1 MVIAP
6 ATADD
11 ARAIA
16 QIHVD
21 AWRAAYV
28 GIMPDEHLASLSVDE
43 REAMWR
49 QSIAAGQPELLVAR
63 RDDRVIGWVSFG
75 ASRAKEA
82 PPEVGELWAI
92 YLDPHHIATGAG
104 RALWSAARTRLAARG
119 FTSVILWVLAGNARA
134 VRFYERAGFALEP
147 GSAQRFTLGGR
158 EIEELRYVT
167 TL

>member
-1 MVIAP
+1 MLIGP
-6 ATADD
+6 ATAND

-16 QIHVD
+16 QIQVD

-28 GIMPDEHLASLSVDE
+28 GIVPDEYLAAMSVDE

-49 QSIAAGQPELLVAR
+49 EAIAAGQPELRVAR

-75 ASRAKEA
+75 ASRAKDASPAE
-82 PPEVGELWAI
+82 GEEWAI
-92 YLDPHHIATGAG
+92 YLDPQPIATGPG
-104 RALWSAARTRLAARG
+104 RARGPAPRARLAERG
-119 FTSVILWVLAGNARA
+119 FTSVILWVLTGNARA
-134 VRFYERAGFALEP
+134 IRFYEKAGFSLDA

>member
-1 MVIAP
+1 MLIGP
-6 ATADD
+6 ATAED

-16 QIHVD
+16 QIQVD

-28 GIMPDEHLASLSVDE
+28 GIVPDEYLAAMSVDE
-43 REAMWR
+43 RETTWR
-49 QSIAAGQPELLVAR
+49 EAIAAGRPELLVAR

-75 ASRAKEA
+75 ASRAKDA

-92 YLDPHHIATGAG
+92 YLDPQHIATGTG
-104 RALWSAARTRLAARG
+104 RALWAATRARLAERG
-119 FTSVILWVLAGNARA
+119 FTSVILWVLTGNARA
-134 VRFYERAGFALEP
+134 IRFYEKAGFSLDA

>member
-1 MVIAP
+1 MRIEP
-6 ATADD
+6 ATAGD

-28 GIMPDEHLASLSVDE
+28 GIMPDDHLALLSVDE

-49 QSIAAGQPELLVAR
+49 EAIAAGEPELLVAH

-75 ASRAKEA
+75 ASRGKDAR
-82 PPEVGELWAI
+82 PEVGEVWAI

-104 RALWSAARTRLAARG
+104 RALWSAARTRLAERG
-119 FTSVILWVLAGNARA
+119 FTSVILWVLAGNAGA
-134 VRFYERAGFALEP
+134 IRFYERAGFALEP

-158 EIEELRYVT
+158 EIEELRYVA